1 MLVLAILSLVL
12 SLFYSVNISHFYRY
26 SFSFVNHDLFNI
38 IVSAIRDVQI
48 KHYSIIVILIFVKLI
63 ENSFLIIREV
73 GSRNYLIQLRLSQ
86 R

>member
-12 SLFYSVNISHFYRY
+12 SLFNSVNISQIYRY

-48 KHYSIIVILIFVKLI
+48 KHYRIIVILVFVKLVKY
-63 ENSFLIIREV
+63 SFLIIREV
-73 GSRNYLIQLRLSQ
+73 GSRYYRVQLRLSQ